1 MWFCTQIT
9 HLNYES
15 TSLWVAVVSL
25 ALSIVA
31 CLIGWSFVSQAIQ
44 VAERDRKDWKQRKW
58 FDLYFSASEIYD
70 SLDRFSCAYSLMHK
84 RRAKGGTVGG
94 TI

>member
-1 MWFCTQIT
+1 MWFCAQIT

-15 TSLWVAVVSL
+15 TSLWVAVASL
-25 ALSIVA
+25 ALSIA
-31 CLIGWSFVSQAIQ
+31 GCLSAWSFVRQTIQ

-70 SLDRFSCAYSLMHK
+70 SPDRFSCSYFLMYK
-84 RRAKGGTVGG
+84 RGAKGGTVWR